1 MRPRTFIL
9 IIFVLLIAVVAVVFY
24 LVLSGTLDVGG
35 LLSGGTQA
43 PPTAVS
49 DEGAETGQP
58 APTATPSVRYEEVV
72 VTTIDIPLG
81 QRIDEDYLGIELRPD
96 TNIAVQAGYTFND
109 MEEVAGRIARVPIAE
124 GQAVLNSMIALSPTD
139 LASMG
144 SDLSLYVEQGN
155 VAIAMPI
162 NRYSGAAYAMRPGDL
177 VDVMMSL
184 SVINI
189 DPAFQTALPNLT
201 HRVDPFALQEGNEF
215 LFDPLTEG
223 RLELIPGVN
232 LVASIQPSAEGAPGL
247 DDLLQIPRRVTQ
259 LTIQQA
265 EVVWVGT
272 WDESDIIADPVTEE
286 QLGQPPAPGGEGEL
300 VEPTEPTI
308 SPTATPEFARVERQP
323 DIIILSMTPQDAL
336 SLKWALDRG
345 VDVDL
350 ALRSQGDTAVFAT
363 TSISLPQLVDQG
375 GLTIPDRGE
384 HDLHPRADEV
394 EGPSVEPVPPTP

>member
-1 MRPRTFIL
+1 MRPRTFALIIL
-9 IIFVLLIAVVAVVFY
+9 ILLIAVVAVVFY
-24 LVLSGTLDVGG
+24 LVLSGSLDIGG
-35 LLSGGTQA
+35 LLGGTEA

-49 DEGAETGQP
+49 DDGPDVAQP
-58 APTATPSVRYEEVV
+58 AATATPSVRYEEVV
-72 VTTIDIPLG
+72 VTTIDVPLG
-81 QRIDEDYLGIELRPD
+81 QRIEDDFLEIELRPD

-109 MEEVAGRIARVPIAE
+109 MEEVSGRIARVPIAE

-162 NRYSGAAYAMRPGDL
+162 DRYSGAAYAMRPGDL

-184 SVINI
+184 SVINV
-189 DPAFQTALPNLT
+189 DPAFQTARPNLMY
-201 HRVDPFALQEGNEF
+201 RVDPFALQEGNSF
-215 LFDPLTEG
+215 LFEPQAEG

-232 LVASIQPSAEGAPGL
+232 LVASIQPSEEGAPGL
-247 DDLLQIPRRVTQ
+247 EDLEQIPRRVTQ

-272 WDESDIIADPVTEE
+272 WDESDIIADLSLEE
-286 QLGQPPAPGGEGEL
+286 QGQTQPQPPVAGEGEQPA
-300 VEPTEPTI
+300 VSPTE
-308 SPTATPEFARVERQP
+308 TPEFARTELQP
-323 DIIILSMTPQDAL
+323 DLIILSMTPQDAL
-336 SLKWALDRG
+336 SLKWAMDRG
-345 VDVDL
+345 IDIDL

-384 HDLHPRADEV
+384 NDLHPRADDV
-394 EGPSVEPVPPTP
+394 DPPAVEPVPPGQ

>member
-24 LVLSGTLDVGG
+24 LVLSGTLDIGG
-35 LLSGGTQA
+35 LLSGGTEA

-49 DEGAETGQP
+49 EDAPEAAQP
-58 APTATPSVRYEEVV
+58 AATPTPSVRYEEVV
-72 VTTIDIPLG
+72 VTTVDVPLG
-81 QRIDEDYLGIELRPD
+81 QRISDEYLEIELRPD

-109 MEEVAGRIARVPIAE
+109 MEEVNGRIARVPIAE

-177 VDVMMSL
+177 VDVMMTL
-184 SVINI
+184 SVINV
-189 DPAFQTALPNLT
+189 DPVFQTARPNLT
-201 HRVDPFALQEGNEF
+201 HRVDPFALQDGNAF
-215 LFDPLTEG
+215 LFEPLNEG

-232 LVASIQPSAEGAPGL
+232 LVASIQPSSDGAPGFG
-247 DDLLQIPRRVTQ
+247 DLLQIPRRVTQ

-272 WDESDIIADPVTEE
+272 WDETDIIADEAP
-286 QLGQPPAPGGEGEL
+286 QQQGQPPAPGEEGEPA
-300 VEPTEPTI
+300 V
-308 SPTATPEFARVERQP
+308 SPTATPEFARRELRP
-323 DIIILSMTPQDAL
+323 DLIILSMTPQDAL

-345 VDVDL
+345 IDIDL
-350 ALRSQGDTAVFAT
+350 ALRSPGDTAVFAT

-375 GLTIPDRGE
+375 GLTIPERGE
-384 HDLHPRADEV
+384 QDLHPRADDV
-394 EGPSVEPVPPTP
+394 EGPSVPPEPPGP

>member
-9 IIFVLLIAVVAVVFY
+9 IILVLLLAVVAVVFY
-24 LVLSGTLDVGG
+24 LILSGTLDIGG
-35 LLSGGTQA
+35 LLSGGVEA
-43 PPTAVS
+43 PSTEVADSEDIVV
-49 DEGAETGQP
+49 QP
-58 APTATPSVRYEEVV
+58 VATPTPSVRFEEVV

-81 QRIDEDYLGIELRPD
+81 ARISEEFLRMELRPD
-96 TNIAVQAGYTFND
+96 TNIAVQAGYTFSD
-109 MEEVAGRIARVPIAE
+109 MEEVTDRIARVPIAR

-144 SDLSLYVEQGN
+144 SDLSLYVDQGS

-184 SVINI
+184 SFVKI
-189 DPAFQTALPNLT
+189 DEGFQSALPNFDQ
-201 HRVDPFALQEGNEF
+201 RVDPFALEDGASF
-215 LFDPLTEG
+215 LFPAIAQG

-232 LVASIQPSAEGAPGL
+232 LVATIGPGGQGERSYG
-247 DDLLQIPRRVTQ
+247 DVIQIPRRVTQ

-272 WDESDIIADPVTEE
+272 WGLSPEYGQFPTPVAP
-286 QLGQPPAPGGEGEL
+286 PPAGVEGGQAATPVPE
-300 VEPTEPTI
+300 VA
-308 SPTATPEFARVERQP
+308 PTATPEFSRVETRP

-336 SLKWALDRG
+336 ALKWAMDRG
-345 VDVDL
+345 IDIDL
-350 ALRSQGDTAVFAT
+350 ALRSQGDTSVFAT

-375 GLTIPDRGE
+375 GLSIPERGTN
-384 HDLHPRADEV
+384 DIQPRADEV
-394 EGPSVEPVPPTP
+394 DPPLVPPLPPQP

>member
-1 MRPRTFIL
+1 MRPRTFAL
-9 IIFVLLIAVVAVVFY
+9 IILVLLIAVVAVVFY
-24 LVLSGTLDVGG
+24 LILSGSLDIGG
-35 LLSGGTQA
+35 LLGGTEA
-43 PPTAVS
+43 PPPTAVS
-49 DEGAETGQP
+49 DDGPDVAQP
-58 APTATPSVRYEEVV
+58 AATPTPSVRYEEVV
-72 VTTIDIPLG
+72 VTTIDVPLG
-81 QRIDEDYLGIELRPD
+81 QRIEDDFLEIELRPE

-109 MEEVAGRIARVPIAE
+109 MEEVSGRIARVPIAE

-162 NRYSGAAYAMRPGDL
+162 DRYSGAAYAMRPGDL

-184 SVINI
+184 GVINV
-189 DPAFQTALPNLT
+189 DPAFQTARPNLT
-201 HRVDPFALQEGNEF
+201 HRVDPFALQDGNAF
-215 LFDPLTEG
+215 LFEPLTEG

-232 LVASIQPSAEGAPGL
+232 LVASIQPSQDGAPGFDGL
-247 DDLLQIPRRVTQ
+247 QQIPRRVTQ

-272 WDESDIIADPVTEE
+272 WDESDIIADTATQE
-286 QLGQPPAPGGEGEL
+286 QGQAQPQPPVAGEGEQPA
-300 VEPTEPTI
+300 V
-308 SPTATPEFARVERQP
+308 SPTATPEFARRELQP
-323 DIIILSMTPQDAL
+323 DLIILSMTPQDAL
-336 SLKWALDRG
+336 SLKWAMDRG
-345 VDVDL
+345 IDIDL

-384 HDLHPRADEV
+384 HDLHPRADDV
-394 EGPSVEPVPPTP
+394 DPPSVEPQPPGQ

>member
-9 IIFVLLIAVVAVVFY
+9 IILVLLLAVAAVVSY
-24 LVLSGTLDVGG
+24 LVFSGTLDVAG
-35 LLSGGTQA
+35 LLSGGT
-43 PPTAVS
+43 
-49 DEGAETGQP
+49 D
-58 APTATPSVRYEEVV
+58 APTAQEDGTEDDGSSIAQPVATPTPSVRFEQVV
-72 VTTIDIPLG
+72 VTSVDIPLG
-81 QRIDEDYLGIELRPD
+81 ARISEEFLAFELRPD
-96 TNIAVQAGYTFND
+96 TNIAVQAGYTFAD
-109 MEEVAGRIARVPIAE
+109 MEEVVDRIARAPIAK

-184 SVINI
+184 SFVKI
-189 DPAFQTALPNLT
+189 DEGFQTALPNYDQ
-201 HRVDPFALQEGNEF
+201 RVNPFALDEGRSF
-215 LFDPLTEG
+215 LFSPIAQG
-223 RLELIPGVN
+223 RLELIPGIN
-232 LVASIQPSAEGAPGL
+232 LVATIGPGGQGERSFG
-247 DDLLQIPRRVTQ
+247 DVLQIPRRVTQ

-272 WDESDIIADPVTEE
+272 WGLSAADTGLAP
-286 QLGQPPAPGGEGEL
+286 QGQAQQTQGGEDL
-300 VEPTEPTI
+300 PSVE
-308 SPTATPEFARVERQP
+308 PTATPEFQRRERQP
-323 DIIILSMTPQDAL
+323 DLIILSMPPQDAL
-336 SLKWALDRG
+336 AIKWALDRG

-375 GLTIPDRGE
+375 GLTIPQRGGN
-384 HDLHPRADEV
+384 DLAPRADD
-394 EGPSVEPVPPTP
+394 VEPPQLPPFPPGP

>member
-9 IIFVLLIAVVAVVFY
+9 IIFVLLVAVVAVVFY
-24 LVLSGTLDVGG
+24 LILSGSLDIGG
-35 LLSGGTQA
+35 LLGGTTA
-43 PPTAVS
+43 PPTAIS
-49 DEGAETGQP
+49 EDGPDTEQP
-58 APTATPSVRYEEVV
+58 AATPTPSVRFEEVV
-72 VTTIDIPLG
+72 VTTIDVPLG
-81 QRIDEDYLGIELRPD
+81 QRVSEEFLGIELRPE

-109 MEEVAGRIARVPIAE
+109 IEEVADRIARVPIAE

-144 SDLSLYVEQGN
+144 SDLSLYLDQGN

-184 SVINI
+184 SVINV

-201 HRVDPFALQEGNEF
+201 QRVDPFALQEGGAF
-215 LFDPLTEG
+215 LFDAMTEG

-232 LVASIQPSAEGAPGL
+232 LVASIQPSAEGAPGF

-259 LTIQQA
+259 LTIQQS

-272 WDESDIIADPVTEE
+272 WDETVVAGETPV
-286 QLGQPPAPGGEGEL
+286 QLQAQPGEGVAGEGEPA
-300 VEPTEPTI
+300 VV
-308 SPTATPEFARVERQP
+308 PTAAPEFARRELQP
-323 DIIILSMTPQDAL
+323 DLIILSMTPQDAL
-336 SLKWALDRG
+336 ALKWAMDRG
-345 VDVDL
+345 IDIDL

-375 GLTIPDRGE
+375 GLTIPERGE
-384 HDLHPRADEV
+384 NDLHPRADDAEP
-394 EGPSVEPVPPTP
+394 PSVPPMPPGQ

>member
-9 IIFVLLIAVVAVVFY
+9 IIFVLLIAVVAVVLY
-24 LVLSGTLDVGG
+24 LVLSGSLDIGG
-35 LLSGGTQA
+35 LLGEPQA
-43 PPTAVS
+43 PPTVVS
-49 DEGAETGQP
+49 DDGPEVAQP
-58 APTATPSVRYEEVV
+58 AATATPSVRYEEVV
-72 VTTIDIPLG
+72 VTTIDVPLG
-81 QRIDEDYLGIELRPD
+81 QRINEEFLQIELRPD

-109 MEEVAGRIARVPIAE
+109 MEEVTGRIARVPIAE

-162 NRYSGAAYAMRPGDL
+162 DRYSGAAYAMRPGDL

-184 SVINI
+184 SVIDI
-189 DPAFQTALPNLT
+189 DPAFQAARPNLT
-201 HRVDPFALQEGNEF
+201 HRVDPFALQEGNAF

-223 RLELIPGVN
+223 RLEQIPGVN
-232 LVASIQPSAEGAPGL
+232 LVASIQPSSEGAPGY

-272 WDESDIIADPVTEE
+272 WDESDLIADSATDE
-286 QLGQPPAPGGEGEL
+286 QTQTQTPGVEGEGEPAL
-300 VEPTEPTI
+300 
-308 SPTATPEFARVERQP
+308 SPTATPEFARTELEP

-336 SLKWALDRG
+336 ALKWAMDREI
-345 VDVDL
+345 DIDL

-384 HDLHPRADEV
+384 HDLYPRADEA
-394 EGPSVEPVPPTP
+394 ERPSVPPVPPIE